1 LENEALAQQIVT
13 LLHPGGNFQLP
24 EVHNP
29 EQVAGGFADR
39 TVLSREKQ
47 RPSLFDY
54 QSDLVRE
61 GINLVEASGKGLIS
75 LPTGG
80 GKTRTAIYVLLEA
93 AARRGVLHTVW
104 LAPTVELLDQAQA
117 TLMALWKEF
126 PSVGDLEVMRS
137 PGKPSSSMST
147 VIFLTPQSLFN
158 IDSADVLTGWDLVV
172 FDEAHQIS
180 APKFHDSVQKILT
193 QSIGASLLGLSA
205 TPGRSEEK
213 ETEDL
218 VKIFGGNLLVSKTLG
233 AKPVEFL
240 QKRGILSNLEFHDLG
255 KHLSQP
261 LNQQEKLLQALKQI
275 ELIVKGGGKVLT
287 FATSVPESMA
297 LAFLLNNRGVP
308 SAHLDGETDESIRR
322 AILEDFKKGKFK
334 VLFNQ
339 KLLSTGYDCP
349 AVSDVVIIPKI
360 GSAILFE
367 QMVGRAARGP
377 RTGGTTKS
385 RIWQFYDH
393 LDLHGLP
400 SSYYRYKDF
409 GWSAPAV
416 ASK

>member
-1 LENEALAQQIVT
+1 MDNEALAQQLVS
-13 LLHPGGNFQLP
+13 LLHPGGNFRLP
-24 EVHNP
+24 EVHNL
-29 EQVAGGFADR
+29 EQSLGGFADR
-39 TVLSREKQ
+39 LVLSREKQ

-54 QSDLVRE
+54 QSDLVKE
-61 GINLVEASGKGLIS
+61 GVRLVEASGKGLIS

-93 AARRGVLHTVW
+93 ASRKGALHVVW
-104 LAPTVELLDQAQA
+104 LAPTVELLDQAQT
-117 TLMALWKEF
+117 TLISLWKEF
-126 PSVGDLEVMRS
+126 PSVGDLEVLRS

-147 VIFLTPQSLFN
+147 VMFLTPQSLFN
-158 IDSADVLTGWDLVV
+158 IDSTDVLSGWDLVV

-180 APKFHDSVQKILT
+180 APKFLDSVQKILA
-193 QSIGASLLGLSA
+193 QSLGASLLGLSA
-205 TPGRSEEK
+205 TPGRSADR

-218 VKIFGGNLLVSKTLG
+218 VKIFSGNLLVSKTLG

-240 QKRGILSNLEFHDLG
+240 QRRGILSNLEFHDIG
-255 KHLSQP
+255 KLLPQP
-261 LNQQEKLLQALKQI
+261 LNQKAKLLQVLKQI
-275 ELIVKGGGKVLT
+275 EVIVKGGGKVLT
-287 FATSVPESMA
+287 FASSVPESMA
-297 LAFLLNNRGVP
+297 LAFLLNDRGVP
-308 SAHLDGETDESIRR
+308 SAHLDGETDENVRR

-334 VLFNQ
+334 VIFNQ

-409 GWSAPAV
+409 GWSAGV
-416 ASK
+416 SS